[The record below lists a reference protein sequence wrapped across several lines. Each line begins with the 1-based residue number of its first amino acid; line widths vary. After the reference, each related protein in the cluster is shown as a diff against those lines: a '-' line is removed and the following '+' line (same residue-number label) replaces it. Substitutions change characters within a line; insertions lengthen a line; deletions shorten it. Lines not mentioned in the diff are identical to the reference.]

1 MTGHR
6 RVSDP
11 RGQVVLTRFECRGL
25 LSLLLILALHHR
37 VKREVRRVADGYLG
51 HTTLVQW
58 RSRTLLSFSLWDRL
72 DSVYAMG
79 ESQRH
84 ITASRLP
91 ARLRATTSCGIYAY
105 SGEWKQVMF
114 GTPTA
119 AREPLFA
126 AGSALHA
133 DPQTDLHT
141 DRRNHS

>member
-1 MTGHR
+1 MSGHR
-6 RVSDP
+6 RVSDA
-11 RGQVVLTRFECRGL
+11 RGQVVLTRFECPGL
-25 LSLLLILALHHR
+25 LSLLLILALHHK
-37 VKREVRRVADGYLG
+37 VKSEVRRVADGYLG

-84 ITASRLP
+84 IAASRIP

-114 GTPTA
+114 GTPASA
-119 AREPLFA
+119 APEPLFA
-126 AGSALHA
+126 ATPAIA
-133 DPQTDLHT
+133 
-141 DRRNHS
+141 DRRKNS